1 MLSISLAGRPLSRP
15 FAALLFDMDG
25 TLVDSRVVVE
35 RVWRD
40 WAAQKGIDAEKL
52 LARSHGRRTVDT
64 VRDFA
69 LPGMDVEAEAARLDA
84 IEVEDSRGIVAA
96 PGAANLLAKLPPD
109 CWAVVTSAGRDL
121 AERRLLAAGLP
132 LPKVL
137 VSAEDVAQ
145 GKPDPE
151 GYVKAARLLG
161 TAAEHCIVFEDA
173 PAGLEAGRRAGS
185 ETVAI
190 LAAQPH
196 PFTPDGLAIEDFTEL
211 TFEHVGK
218 A

>member
-1 MLSISLAGRPLSRP
+1 
-15 FAALLFDMDG
+15 
-25 TLVDSRVVVE
+25 E
-35 RVWRD
+35 
-40 WAAQKGIDAEKL
+40 
-52 LARSHGRRTVDT
+52 
-64 VRDFA
+64 
-69 LPGMDVEAEAARLDA
+69 
-84 IEVEDSRGIVAA
+84 
-96 PGAANLLAKLPPD
+96 

-151 GYVKAARLLG
+151 GYMKAARLLG

-173 PAGLEAGRRAGS
+173 PVGLEAGRRAGS

-190 LAAQPH
+190 RAAQPH
-196 PFTPDGLAIEDFTEL
+196 PFTPDGLAIGDFTEL
-211 TFEHVGK
+211 SFERAEK